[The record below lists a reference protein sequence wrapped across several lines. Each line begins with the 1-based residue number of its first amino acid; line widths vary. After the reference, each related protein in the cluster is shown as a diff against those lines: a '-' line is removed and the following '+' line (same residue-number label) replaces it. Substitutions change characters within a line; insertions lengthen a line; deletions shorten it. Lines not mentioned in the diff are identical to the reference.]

1 MLGSFV
7 LVRRN
12 IERNIFRLR
21 MIWTHSMT
29 RLSAAEVSERSGRKM
44 LMRSLQVK
52 SESASNIYILKHKSI
67 TKLVK

>member
-1 MLGSFV
+1 MP
-7 LVRRN
+7 
-12 IERNIFRLR
+12 
-21 MIWTHSMT
+21 WTLLMMRPSE
-29 RLSAAEVSERSGRKM
+29 AEVSERSGRKM

>member
-1 MLGSFV
+1 MLGNF
-7 LVRRN
+7 VRRN
-12 IERNIFRLR
+12 IERNTFRLR